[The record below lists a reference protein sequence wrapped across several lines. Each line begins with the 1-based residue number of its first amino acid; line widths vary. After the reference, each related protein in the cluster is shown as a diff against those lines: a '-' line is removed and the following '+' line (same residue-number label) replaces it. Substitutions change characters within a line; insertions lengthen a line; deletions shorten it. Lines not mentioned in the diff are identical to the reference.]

1 MLLAVDIGNTHTC
14 VGLFEGDQLRCELR
28 LATHR
33 NWTRD
38 EVAVTLVQALKLRE
52 LSLTVVDEAVIACVV
67 PPAQRPF
74 LEAIE
79 SYAGVTPLV
88 VGPGVKTGMAIRYEP
103 ATDVGADR
111 IVSAVAAHAAYGDRV
126 AGRGVVVVDFGTATT
141 FDVVSP
147 TPEYLGGAIAPG
159 IGISADA
166 LFSRAA
172 RLPRVAL
179 KLPAQVIGKNT
190 IESLQSGL
198 MFGYVSLVEGM
209 VHRLKEDLAWPITV
223 IGTGGLATTIAAVT
237 NSIDVVDERL
247 MLDGLRLIF
256 ERNTTTLKRN
266 R

>member
-28 LATHR
+28 LTTHR

-38 EVAVTLVQALKLRE
+38 EVAATLVQALQLRGLA
-52 LSLTVVDEAVIACVV
+52 LSVVDAAVMACVV
-67 PPAQRPF
+67 PPALRPF
-74 LEAIE
+74 CEAIE
-79 SYAGVTPLV
+79 SYADVVPLV
-88 VGPGVKTGMAIRYEP
+88 VGPGVKTGMPIRYEP

-111 IVSAVAAHAAYGDRV
+111 IVSAVAAHAAHGDRE

-166 LFSRAA
+166 LFTRAA

-179 KLPAQVIGKNT
+179 KLPDQVVGKNT

-209 VHRLKEDLAWPITV
+209 VQRLKRDLAWPATV

-237 NSIDVVDERL
+237 NAIDVVDERL
-247 MLDGLRLIF
+247 MLEGLRLIF
-256 ERNTTTLKRN
+256 ERNAASTRHT
-266 R
+266 